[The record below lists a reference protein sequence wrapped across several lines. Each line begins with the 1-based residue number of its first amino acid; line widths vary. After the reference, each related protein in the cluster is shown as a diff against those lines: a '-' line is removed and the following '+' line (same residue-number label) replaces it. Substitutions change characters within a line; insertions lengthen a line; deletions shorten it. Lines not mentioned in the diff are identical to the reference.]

1 MFVARSIRR
10 DGRWQGAE
18 QDTAPAPTVGTSCSV
33 PAAQPRSVQ
42 GMRRELPIDDLPK
55 GLPYRLLTAS
65 IIPRP
70 IAWVST
76 RGRDGIDNLAPHS
89 FFTVASSAPP
99 IVQFTSIGPKDTV
112 RNIQETGEF
121 VICTAPLA
129 LMAQVNTT
137 GTNVAPHVDE
147 FDLAGI
153 AREPSVA
160 VGPMRAAASPVALEC
175 RLHAIHE
182 VGNGIIVLGD
192 VVHIAIDETALG
204 DDGLPLADRLDPVAR
219 LGRNE
224 WAGLG
229 ELLRLDRPQ
238 PHVD

>member
-1 MFVARSIRR
+1 
-10 DGRWQGAE
+10 
-18 QDTAPAPTVGTSCSV
+18 
-33 PAAQPRSVQ
+33 
-42 GMRRELPIDDLPK
+42 MRRELPIDDLPQ
-55 GLPYRLLTAS
+55 GQPYRLLTAS

-70 IAWVST
+70 IAWIST
-76 RGRDGIDNLAPHS
+76 RSADGVDNLAPHS

-99 IVQFTSIGPKDTV
+99 VVQFTSIGHKDTV
-112 RNIQETGEF
+112 RNVQETGEF
-121 VICTAPLA
+121 VICTAPLG

-137 GTNVAPHVDE
+137 GTNVAADIDE
-147 FDLAGI
+147 FDLAGV
-153 AREPSVA
+153 AREPSAA
-160 VGPMRAAASPVALEC
+160 VGPMRVAASPVAIEC
-175 RLHAIHE
+175 RLRSVTE

-192 VVHIAIDETALG
+192 VVHLAIDETVLG
-204 DDGLPLADRLDPVAR
+204 DDGLPLADRIDPVAR

>member
-1 MFVARSIRR
+1 
-10 DGRWQGAE
+10 
-18 QDTAPAPTVGTSCSV
+18 
-33 PAAQPRSVQ
+33 
-42 GMRRELPIDDLPK
+42 MRRELPIDDLPK
-55 GLPYRLLTAS
+55 GQPYRLLTAS

-76 RGRDGIDNLAPHS
+76 RSADGVDNLAPHS

-99 IVQFTSIGPKDTV
+99 VVQFTSIGHKDTV
-112 RNIQETGEF
+112 RNVQDTGEF
-121 VICTAPLA
+121 VICTAPLG
-129 LMAQVNTT
+129 LMPQINTT
-137 GTNVAPHVDE
+137 GTNVAADIDE
-147 FDLAGI
+147 FDFAGV

-160 VGPMRAAASPVALEC
+160 VGPMRVAASPVAIEC
-175 RLHAIHE
+175 RLRSLTE

-192 VVHIAIDETALG
+192 VVHLAIDETVLG
-204 DDGLPLADRLDPVAR
+204 DDGLPLADRIDPVAR

-229 ELLRLDRPQ
+229 EIMRLDRPQ